1 MGEYRRF
8 VSYLYEYRNE
18 KKEKIAGAVRVDCRG
33 VRTQIRVD
41 VRESRSPGQA
51 VLLGYG
57 VPEQLLGMVL
67 RSAGAGGESY
77 MWRPESGQPEFAVYS
92 GLEIRYED
100 SAFCLRT
107 FWDDRIAEAEE
118 RARKEQ
124 REKEEAEQ
132 IEKEKTE
139 QAEKA
144 EAEQREKEEP
154 EKREKREAEE
164 QERKEPEQR
173 EEEEKRKKKEPEQRE
188 EEEERKKKEPEQREE
203 EEERKKKEPE
213 QREEEEER
221 KKKDPE
227 QRETGKPEQEVADE
241 EIRAESNQ
249 SVAEEEPELSE
260 KEAPNQS
267 VAEEEKEVREQ
278 REEEN
283 AEQRTPEEV
292 LHTLSFEEVPM
303 EEPRLTWEE
312 LSRIYPSVRPF
323 GDADSWEVLRIR
335 LQDIGR
341 LPREYWGWGSCP
353 FVEMA
358 YQDHGSLLLLRD
370 PESEQSYLGVPGTL
384 PLQEFKVAELFGFRW
399 HREGRETGYY
409 LARIK
414 L

>member
-57 VPEQLLGMVL
+57 VPEQPLGMVL
-67 RSAGAGGESY
+67 RNAGAGGESY
-77 MWRPESGQPEFAVYS
+77 MWRQESGQPEFAVYS

-132 IEKEKTE
+132 IEKEKKE

-164 QERKEPEQR
+164 Q
-173 EEEEKRKKKEPEQRE
+173 KKKEPEQRE

-221 KKKDPE
+221 KKKEPE
-227 QRETGKPEQEVADE
+227 QREEEEGRKKKEPEQEVAD
-241 EIRAESNQ
+241 
-249 SVAEEEPELSE
+249 
-260 KEAPNQS
+260 
-267 VAEEEKEVREQ
+267 EEKEVREQ

-292 LHTLSFEEVPM
+292 LHMLSFEEVPM

-409 LARIK
+409 LARIN

>member
-41 VRESRSPGQA
+41 VRESQSPGQA

-57 VPEQLLGMVL
+57 VPEQPLGMVL
-67 RSAGAGGESY
+67 RNAGAGGESY
-77 MWRPESGQPEFAVYS
+77 MWRQESGQPEFAVYS

-132 IEKEKTE
+132 IEKEKKE

-154 EKREKREAEE
+154 EKREKREEEE
-164 QERKEPEQR
+164 Q
-173 EEEEKRKKKEPEQRE
+173 KKKEPEQRE

-203 EEERKKKEPE
+203 EEGRKKKEPE

-221 KKKDPE
+221 KKKEPE

-241 EIRAESNQ
+241 EESAEPEQ
-249 SVAEEEPELSE
+249 SV
-260 KEAPNQS
+260 
-267 VAEEEKEVREQ
+267 VEEEKEVREQ

-292 LHTLSFEEVPM
+292 LHMLSFEEVPM

>member
-33 VRTQIRVD
+33 VRTQIRID

-57 VPEQLLGMVL
+57 VPEQPLGMVL
-67 RSAGAGGESY
+67 RNAGAGGESY
-77 MWRPESGQPEFAVYS
+77 MWRQESGQPEFAVYS

-124 REKEEAEQ
+124 SEKEEAEQ
-132 IEKEKTE
+132 IEKEKKE

-164 QERKEPEQR
+164 QKKKEPEQR
-173 EEEEKRKKKEPEQRE
+173 EEEEGRKKKEPEQREEEEGRKKKEPEQRE

-213 QREEEEER
+213 QREEEEESAE
-221 KKKDPE
+221 PE
-227 QRETGKPEQEVADE
+227 Q
-241 EIRAESNQ
+241 
-249 SVAEEEPELSE
+249 SV
-260 KEAPNQS
+260 
-267 VAEEEKEVREQ
+267 VEEEKEVREQ

-292 LHTLSFEEVPM
+292 LHMLSFEEVPM

-409 LARIK
+409 LARIN

>member
-41 VRESRSPGQA
+41 VRESQSPGQA

-57 VPEQLLGMVL
+57 VPEQPLGMVL
-67 RSAGAGGESY
+67 RNAGAGGESY
-77 MWRPESGQPEFAVYS
+77 MWRQESGQPEFAVYS

-132 IEKEKTE
+132 IEKEKKE

-154 EKREKREAEE
+154 EKREKREDEE
-164 QERKEPEQR
+164 QKKKEPEQR
-173 EEEEKRKKKEPEQRE
+173 EEEEERKKKEPEQREEEEGRKKKEPEQRE

-213 QREEEEER
+213 QRE
-221 KKKDPE
+221 
-227 QRETGKPEQEVADE
+227 TGKPEQEVADE
-241 EIRAESNQ
+241 EESAEPEQ
-249 SVAEEEPELSE
+249 SV
-260 KEAPNQS
+260 
-267 VAEEEKEVREQ
+267 VEEEKEVREQ

-292 LHTLSFEEVPM
+292 LHMLSFEEVPM

>member
-8 VSYLYEYRNE
+8 VSYLYEYRNDR
-18 KKEKIAGAVRVDCRG
+18 KEKIAGAVRVDCRG
-33 VRTQIRVD
+33 SRTQIRVD

-51 VLLGYG
+51 VLLGDG
-57 VPEQLLGMVL
+57 VPAQPLGRVL
-67 RSAGAGGESY
+67 RSAGAGGERFV
-77 MWRPESGQPEFAVYS
+77 WRPESGQPEFYAYS
-92 GLEIRYED
+92 GLEIRYAD
-100 SAFCLRT
+100 STFCLRT

-118 RARKEQ
+118 RARKVELEKKEPEE
-124 REKEEAEQ
+124 RKKEEAEQ
-132 IEKEKTE
+132 QEKK
-139 QAEKA
+139 
-144 EAEQREKEEP
+144 EP
-154 EKREKREAEE
+154 EKREKIEAKG
-164 QERKEPEQR
+164 QE
-173 EEEEKRKKKEPEQRE
+173 KKEPEQRE

-203 EEERKKKEPE
+203 EKERKKKEPEKREKREAKEQEKKEPE
-213 QREEEEER
+213 QREEEKELE
-221 KKKDPE
+221 KKEPE
-227 QRETGKPEQEVADE
+227 QREEEV
-241 EIRAESNQ
+241 RAESKQ
-249 SVAEEEPELSE
+249 SVAEEESKLSE
-260 KEAPNQS
+260 KEAPNRS
-267 VAEEEKEVREQ
+267 GAEEEKKEVREQ

-283 AEQRTPEEV
+283 AEQRMPEEV

-323 GDADSWEVLRIR
+323 GEADSWEVLRIR

-370 PESEQSYLGVPGTL
+370 PASEQIYLGVPGTL

-409 LARIK
+409 LARIN

>member
-8 VSYLYEYRNE
+8 VSYLYEYRNDR
-18 KKEKIAGAVRVDCRG
+18 KEKIAGAVRVDCRG
-33 VRTQIRVD
+33 SRTQIRVD

-51 VLLGYG
+51 VLLGDG
-57 VPEQLLGMVL
+57 VPAQPLGRVL
-67 RSAGAGGESY
+67 RSAGAGGERFV
-77 MWRPESGQPEFAVYS
+77 WRPESGQPEFYAYS

-132 IEKEKTE
+132 IEKEKKE

-164 QERKEPEQR
+164 QKKKEPEQR
-173 EEEEKRKKKEPEQRE
+173 EEEEGRKKKEPEQRE
-188 EEEERKKKEPEQREE
+188 EEEERKKKEPEQRE
-203 EEERKKKEPE
+203 
-213 QREEEEER
+213 
-221 KKKDPE
+221 
-227 QRETGKPEQEVADE
+227 TGKPEQEVADE
-241 EIRAESNQ
+241 EES
-249 SVAEEEPELSE
+249 AEPE
-260 KEAPNQS
+260 QS

-292 LHTLSFEEVPM
+292 LHMLSFEEVPM

-341 LPREYWGWGSCP
+341 LPRDYWGWGSCP

-358 YQDHGSLLLLRD
+358 YQDYGSLLLLRD

-409 LARIK
+409 LARIN

>member
-41 VRESRSPGQA
+41 VRESQSPGQA

-57 VPEQLLGMVL
+57 VPEQPLGMVL
-67 RSAGAGGESY
+67 RNAGAGGESY
-77 MWRPESGQPEFAVYS
+77 MWRQESGQPEFAVYS

-132 IEKEKTE
+132 IEKEKKE

-154 EKREKREAEE
+154 EKREKREEEE
-164 QERKEPEQR
+164 Q
-173 EEEEKRKKKEPEQRE
+173 KKKEPEQRE

-203 EEERKKKEPE
+203 EEGRKKKEPE
-213 QREEEEER
+213 
-221 KKKDPE
+221 
-227 QRETGKPEQEVADE
+227 
-241 EIRAESNQ
+241 
-249 SVAEEEPELSE
+249 
-260 KEAPNQS
+260 QS

-292 LHTLSFEEVPM
+292 LHMLSFEEVPM

>member
-41 VRESRSPGQA
+41 VRESQSPGQA

-57 VPEQLLGMVL
+57 VPEQPLGMVL
-67 RSAGAGGESY
+67 RNAGAGGESY
-77 MWRPESGQPEFAVYS
+77 MWRQESGQPEFAVYS

-132 IEKEKTE
+132 IEKEKKE

-154 EKREKREAEE
+154 EKREKREEEE
-164 QERKEPEQR
+164 QKKKEPEQR
-173 EEEEKRKKKEPEQRE
+173 EEEEERKKKEPEQREEEEGRKKKEPEQRE

-213 QREEEEER
+213 QRE
-221 KKKDPE
+221 
-227 QRETGKPEQEVADE
+227 TGKPEQEVADE
-241 EIRAESNQ
+241 EESAEPEQ
-249 SVAEEEPELSE
+249 SV
-260 KEAPNQS
+260 
-267 VAEEEKEVREQ
+267 VEEEKEVREQ

-292 LHTLSFEEVPM
+292 LHMLSFEEVPM

-323 GDADSWEVLRIR
+323 GDADSGEVLRIR

>member
-33 VRTQIRVD
+33 VRTQIRID

-57 VPEQLLGMVL
+57 VPEQPLGMVL
-67 RSAGAGGESY
+67 RNAGAGGESY
-77 MWRPESGQPEFAVYS
+77 MWRQESGQPEFAVYS

-124 REKEEAEQ
+124 REKEEAEKR
-132 IEKEKTE
+132 EKEKIE

-154 EKREKREAEE
+154 EKRETREAEE
-164 QERKEPEQR
+164 QE
-173 EEEEKRKKKEPEQRE
+173 KKEPEQRE
-188 EEEERKKKEPEQREE
+188 EEEERKKKD
-203 EEERKKKEPE
+203 PE

-283 AEQRTPEEV
+283 AEQRMPEEV

-358 YQDHGSLLLLRD
+358 YQDYGSLLLMRD
-370 PESEQSYLGVPGTL
+370 PASEQSYLGVPGTL

>member
-41 VRESRSPGQA
+41 VRESQSPGQA

-57 VPEQLLGMVL
+57 VPEQPLGMVL
-67 RSAGAGGESY
+67 RNAGAGGESY
-77 MWRPESGQPEFAVYS
+77 MWRQESGQPEFAVYS

-132 IEKEKTE
+132 IEKEKKE

-164 QERKEPEQR
+164 Q
-173 EEEEKRKKKEPEQRE
+173 KKKEPEQRE

-203 EEERKKKEPE
+203 EEGRKKKEPE

-221 KKKDPE
+221 KKKEPE
-227 QRETGKPEQEVADE
+227 QRETGKPEQEVA
-241 EIRAESNQ
+241 
-249 SVAEEEPELSE
+249 EEEESAEPE
-260 KEAPNQS
+260 QS

-292 LHTLSFEEVPM
+292 LHMLSFEEVPM

>member
-57 VPEQLLGMVL
+57 VPEQPLGMVL
-67 RSAGAGGESY
+67 RNAGAGGESY
-77 MWRPESGQPEFAVYS
+77 MWRQESGQPEFAVYS

-132 IEKEKTE
+132 IEKEKKE

-154 EKREKREAEE
+154 EKREKREEEE
-164 QERKEPEQR
+164 QKKKEPEQR
-173 EEEEKRKKKEPEQRE
+173 EEEEGRKKKEPEQRE
-188 EEEERKKKEPEQREE
+188 EEEGRKKKEPEQEVADEEERKKKEPEQREE

-213 QREEEEER
+213 QRE
-221 KKKDPE
+221 
-227 QRETGKPEQEVADE
+227 TGKPEQEVADE
-241 EIRAESNQ
+241 EES
-249 SVAEEEPELSE
+249 AEPE
-260 KEAPNQS
+260 QS

-358 YQDHGSLLLLRD
+358 YQDYGSLLLLRD

-409 LARIK
+409 LARIN

>member
-41 VRESRSPGQA
+41 VRESQSPGQA

-57 VPEQLLGMVL
+57 VPEQPLGMVL
-67 RSAGAGGESY
+67 RNAGAGGESY
-77 MWRPESGQPEFAVYS
+77 MWRQESGQPEFAVYS

-132 IEKEKTE
+132 IEKEKKE

-154 EKREKREAEE
+154 EKREKREEEE
-164 QERKEPEQR
+164 Q
-173 EEEEKRKKKEPEQRE
+173 KKKEPEQRE

-203 EEERKKKEPE
+203 EEGRKKKEPE

-221 KKKDPE
+221 KKKEPEQREEGEERKKKEPE

-241 EIRAESNQ
+241 EESAEPEQ
-249 SVAEEEPELSE
+249 SV
-260 KEAPNQS
+260 
-267 VAEEEKEVREQ
+267 VEEEKEVREQ

-292 LHTLSFEEVPM
+292 LHMLSFEEVPM

>member
-41 VRESRSPGQA
+41 VRESQSPGQA

-57 VPEQLLGMVL
+57 VPEQPLGMVL
-67 RSAGAGGESY
+67 RNAGAGGESY
-77 MWRPESGQPEFAVYS
+77 MWRQESGQPEFAVYS

-132 IEKEKTE
+132 IEKEKKE

-154 EKREKREAEE
+154 EKREKREEEE
-164 QERKEPEQR
+164 Q
-173 EEEEKRKKKEPEQRE
+173 KKKEPEQRE

-221 KKKDPE
+221 KKKEPE

-241 EIRAESNQ
+241 EESAEPEQ
-249 SVAEEEPELSE
+249 SV
-260 KEAPNQS
+260 
-267 VAEEEKEVREQ
+267 VEEEKEVREQ

-292 LHTLSFEEVPM
+292 LHMLSFEEVPM

>member
-41 VRESRSPGQA
+41 VRENRSPGQA

-57 VPEQLLGMVL
+57 VPEQPLGMVL
-67 RSAGAGGESY
+67 RNAGAGGESY
-77 MWRPESGQPEFAVYS
+77 MWRQESGQPEFAVYS

-132 IEKEKTE
+132 IEKEKTK

-154 EKREKREAEE
+154 EKREKREEEE
-164 QERKEPEQR
+164 QKKKEPEQR
-173 EEEEKRKKKEPEQRE
+173 EEEEERKKKEPEQREEEEGRKKKEPEQRE

-213 QREEEEER
+213 QRE
-221 KKKDPE
+221 
-227 QRETGKPEQEVADE
+227 TGKPEQEVADE
-241 EIRAESNQ
+241 EESAEPEQ
-249 SVAEEEPELSE
+249 SV
-260 KEAPNQS
+260 
-267 VAEEEKEVREQ
+267 VEEEKEVREQ

>member
-41 VRESRSPGQA
+41 VRESQSPGQA

-57 VPEQLLGMVL
+57 VPEQPLGMVL
-67 RSAGAGGESY
+67 RNAGAGGESY
-77 MWRPESGQPEFAVYS
+77 MWRQESGQPEFAVYS

-132 IEKEKTE
+132 IEKEKKE

-154 EKREKREAEE
+154 EKREKREEEE
-164 QERKEPEQR
+164 QKKKEPEQR
-173 EEEEKRKKKEPEQRE
+173 EEEEERKKKEPEQREEEEGRKKKEPEQRE

-213 QREEEEER
+213 CGRGGER
-221 KKKDPE
+221 SPRAARGRKC
-227 QRETGKPEQEVADE
+227 GAADAGGGSPHAFL
-241 EIRAESNQ
+241 RGSPHGGATPDLGGAE
-249 SVAEEEPELSE
+249 PHL
-260 KEAPNQS
+260 
-267 VAEEEKEVREQ
+267 
-278 REEEN
+278 
-283 AEQRTPEEV
+283 
-292 LHTLSFEEVPM
+292 
-303 EEPRLTWEE
+303 
-312 LSRIYPSVRPF
+312 PF
-323 GDADSWEVLRIR
+323 GPAVRRCGFLGSAADTPAGYRAASQRI
-335 LQDIGR
+335 
-341 LPREYWGWGSCP
+341 
-353 FVEMA
+353 
-358 YQDHGSLLLLRD
+358 
-370 PESEQSYLGVPGTL
+370 LGLGQL
-384 PLQEFKVAELFGFRW
+384 PLRGDGISGSRQPSAAAGPGIGAELPGSPRNVAPAGVQGGGAV
-399 HREGRETGYY
+399 RLS
-409 LARIK
+409 LAPGGKRDRVVPCAHK
-414 L
+414 TVAGGEYFLL

>member
-41 VRESRSPGQA
+41 VRESQSPGQA

-57 VPEQLLGMVL
+57 VPEQPLGMVL
-67 RSAGAGGESY
+67 RNAGAGGESY
-77 MWRPESGQPEFAVYS
+77 MWRQESGQPEFAVYS

-132 IEKEKTE
+132 IEKEKKE

-164 QERKEPEQR
+164 QKKKEPEQR
-173 EEEEKRKKKEPEQRE
+173 EEEEERKKKEPEQREEEEGRKKKEPEQRE

-213 QREEEEER
+213 QRE
-221 KKKDPE
+221 
-227 QRETGKPEQEVADE
+227 TGKPEQEVADE
-241 EIRAESNQ
+241 EES
-249 SVAEEEPELSE
+249 AEPE
-260 KEAPNQS
+260 QS

-312 LSRIYPSVRPF
+312 MSRIYPSVRPF

>member
-41 VRESRSPGQA
+41 VRESQSPGQA

-57 VPEQLLGMVL
+57 VPEQPLGMVL
-67 RSAGAGGESY
+67 RNAGAGGESY
-77 MWRPESGQPEFAVYS
+77 MWRQESGQPEFAVYS

-132 IEKEKTE
+132 IEKEKKE

-154 EKREKREAEE
+154 EKRETRKAEE
-164 QERKEPEQR
+164 QKKKEPEQR
-173 EEEEKRKKKEPEQRE
+173 EEEEERKKKEPEQREEEEGRKKKEPEQRE

-203 EEERKKKEPE
+203 EEESAEPE
-213 QREEEEER
+213 Q
-221 KKKDPE
+221 
-227 QRETGKPEQEVADE
+227 
-241 EIRAESNQ
+241 
-249 SVAEEEPELSE
+249 SV
-260 KEAPNQS
+260 
-267 VAEEEKEVREQ
+267 VEEEKEVREQ

-283 AEQRTPEEV
+283 AEQREEENAEQRTPEEV
-292 LHTLSFEEVPM
+292 LHMLSFEEVPM

-409 LARIK
+409 LARIN

>member
-57 VPEQLLGMVL
+57 VPEQPLGMVL
-67 RSAGAGGESY
+67 RNAGAGGESY
-77 MWRPESGQPEFAVYS
+77 MWRQESGQPEFAVYS

-132 IEKEKTE
+132 IEKEKKE
-139 QAEKA
+139 QVEKA

-164 QERKEPEQR
+164 Q
-173 EEEEKRKKKEPEQRE
+173 KKKEPEQRE
-188 EEEERKKKEPEQREE
+188 TR
-203 EEERKKKEPE
+203 
-213 QREEEEER
+213 
-221 KKKDPE
+221 
-227 QRETGKPEQEVADE
+227 KPEQEVADE
-241 EIRAESNQ
+241 EES
-249 SVAEEEPELSE
+249 AEPE
-260 KEAPNQS
+260 QS

-292 LHTLSFEEVPM
+292 LHMLSFEEVPM

-358 YQDHGSLLLLRD
+358 YQDYGSLLLLRD

-409 LARIK
+409 LARIN

>member
-33 VRTQIRVD
+33 VRTQIRID

-57 VPEQLLGMVL
+57 VPEQPLGMVL
-67 RSAGAGGESY
+67 RNAGAGGESY
-77 MWRPESGQPEFAVYS
+77 MWRQESGQPEFAVYS

-154 EKREKREAEE
+154 ETREKREAEE
-164 QERKEPEQR
+164 QKKKEPEQR
-173 EEEEKRKKKEPEQRE
+173 EEEEGRKKKEPEQRE
-188 EEEERKKKEPEQREE
+188 EEEERKKKEPEQ
-203 EEERKKKEPE
+203 
-213 QREEEEER
+213 
-221 KKKDPE
+221 
-227 QRETGKPEQEVADE
+227 EVADE
-241 EIRAESNQ
+241 EES
-249 SVAEEEPELSE
+249 AEPE
-260 KEAPNQS
+260 QS

-283 AEQRTPEEV
+283 AEQRTPAEV

>member
-57 VPEQLLGMVL
+57 VPEQPLGMVL
-67 RSAGAGGESY
+67 RNAGAGGESY
-77 MWRPESGQPEFAVYS
+77 MWRQESGQPEFAVYS

-132 IEKEKTE
+132 SEKEKTK

-154 EKREKREAEE
+154 EKRETRKAEE
-164 QERKEPEQR
+164 QKKKEPEQR
-173 EEEEKRKKKEPEQRE
+173 EKEEERKKKEPEQRG

-213 QREEEEER
+213 QRE
-221 KKKDPE
+221 
-227 QRETGKPEQEVADE
+227 TGKPEQEVADE
-241 EIRAESNQ
+241 EES
-249 SVAEEEPELSE
+249 AEPE
-260 KEAPNQS
+260 QS

-292 LHTLSFEEVPM
+292 LHMLSFEEVPM

-358 YQDHGSLLLLRD
+358 YQDYGSLLLLRD

>member
-8 VSYLYEYRNE
+8 VSYLYEYRNDR
-18 KKEKIAGAVRVDCRG
+18 KEKIAGAVRVDCRG
-33 VRTQIRVD
+33 SRTQIRVD

-57 VPEQLLGMVL
+57 VPEQPLGMVL
-67 RSAGAGGESY
+67 RNAGAGGERFV
-77 MWRPESGQPEFAVYS
+77 WRPESGQPEFYAYS
-92 GLEIRYED
+92 GLEIRYAD
-100 SAFCLRT
+100 STFCLRT

-118 RARKEQ
+118 RARKVELEKKEPEE
-124 REKEEAEQ
+124 RKKEEAEQ
-132 IEKEKTE
+132 QEKK
-139 QAEKA
+139 
-144 EAEQREKEEP
+144 EP
-154 EKREKREAEE
+154 EKREEE
-164 QERKEPEQR
+164 
-173 EEEEKRKKKEPEQRE
+173 
-188 EEEERKKKEPEQREE
+188 
-203 EEERKKKEPE
+203 
-213 QREEEEER
+213 
-221 KKKDPE
+221 
-227 QRETGKPEQEVADE
+227 V
-241 EIRAESNQ
+241 RAESKQ
-249 SVAEEEPELSE
+249 SVAEEESKLSE
-260 KEAPNQS
+260 KEAPNRS
-267 VAEEEKEVREQ
+267 GAEEEKKEVREQ

-370 PESEQSYLGVPGTL
+370 PESEQSYLGVHGTL

-409 LARIK
+409 LARIN

>member
-57 VPEQLLGMVL
+57 VPEQPLGMVL
-67 RSAGAGGESY
+67 RNAGAGGESY
-77 MWRPESGQPEFAVYS
+77 MWRQESGQPEFAVYS

-132 IEKEKTE
+132 IEKEKKE

-154 EKREKREAEE
+154 EKREKREEEE
-164 QERKEPEQR
+164 QKKKEPEQR
-173 EEEEKRKKKEPEQRE
+173 EEEEERKKKEPEQREEEEGRKKKEPEQRE

-213 QREEEEER
+213 QRE
-221 KKKDPE
+221 
-227 QRETGKPEQEVADE
+227 TGKPEQEVADE
-241 EIRAESNQ
+241 EESAEPEQ
-249 SVAEEEPELSE
+249 SV
-260 KEAPNQS
+260 
-267 VAEEEKEVREQ
+267 VEEEKEVREQ

-292 LHTLSFEEVPM
+292 LHMLSFEEVPM

>member
-41 VRESRSPGQA
+41 VRESQSPGQA

-57 VPEQLLGMVL
+57 VPEQPLGMVL
-67 RSAGAGGESY
+67 RNAGAGGESY
-77 MWRPESGQPEFAVYS
+77 MWRQESGQPEFAVYS
-92 GLEIRYED
+92 GLEIRYEG

-132 IEKEKTE
+132 IEKEKTK

-154 EKREKREAEE
+154 EKREKREEEE
-164 QERKEPEQR
+164 Q
-173 EEEEKRKKKEPEQRE
+173 KKKEPEQRE

-213 QREEEEER
+213 QREEEEGRKKKEPEQREEEEER
-221 KKKDPE
+221 KKKEPE

-241 EIRAESNQ
+241 EES
-249 SVAEEEPELSE
+249 AEPE
-260 KEAPNQS
+260 QS

>member
-41 VRESRSPGQA
+41 VRESQSPGQA

-57 VPEQLLGMVL
+57 VPEQPLGMVL
-67 RSAGAGGESY
+67 RNAGAGGESY
-77 MWRPESGQPEFAVYS
+77 MWRQESGQPEFAVYS

-132 IEKEKTE
+132 IEKEKKE

-164 QERKEPEQR
+164 Q
-173 EEEEKRKKKEPEQRE
+173 KKKEPEQRE

-203 EEERKKKEPE
+203 EEGRKKKEPE

-221 KKKDPE
+221 KKKEPE

-241 EIRAESNQ
+241 EESAEPEQ
-249 SVAEEEPELSE
+249 SV
-260 KEAPNQS
+260 
-267 VAEEEKEVREQ
+267 VEEEKEVREQ

>member
-8 VSYLYEYRNE
+8 VSYLYEYRNDR
-18 KKEKIAGAVRVDCRG
+18 KEKIAGAVRVDCRG
-33 VRTQIRVD
+33 SRTQIRVD

-51 VLLGYG
+51 VLLGDG
-57 VPEQLLGMVL
+57 VPAQPLGRVL
-67 RSAGAGGESY
+67 RSAGAGGERFV
-77 MWRPESGQPEFAVYS
+77 WRPESGQPEFYAYS

-132 IEKEKTE
+132 IEKEKKE

-164 QERKEPEQR
+164 QKKKEPEQR
-173 EEEEKRKKKEPEQRE
+173 EEEEGRKKKEPEQREEEEERMKKEPEQRE

-213 QREEEEER
+213 QRE
-221 KKKDPE
+221 
-227 QRETGKPEQEVADE
+227 TGKPEQEVADE
-241 EIRAESNQ
+241 EES
-249 SVAEEEPELSE
+249 AEPE
-260 KEAPNQS
+260 QS

-292 LHTLSFEEVPM
+292 LHMLSFEEVPM

-358 YQDHGSLLLLRD
+358 YQDYGSLLLLRD

-409 LARIK
+409 LARIN

>member
-1 MGEYRRF
+1 MGEDRRF

-41 VRESRSPGQA
+41 VRESQSPGQA

-57 VPEQLLGMVL
+57 VPEQPLGMVL
-67 RSAGAGGESY
+67 RNAGAGGESY
-77 MWRPESGQPEFAVYS
+77 MWRQESGQPEFAVYS

-132 IEKEKTE
+132 IEKEKKE

-164 QERKEPEQR
+164 QKKKEPEQR
-173 EEEEKRKKKEPEQRE
+173 EEEEERKKKEPEQREEEEGRKKKEPEQRE

-213 QREEEEER
+213 QRE
-221 KKKDPE
+221 
-227 QRETGKPEQEVADE
+227 TGKPEQEVADE
-241 EIRAESNQ
+241 EESAEPEQ
-249 SVAEEEPELSE
+249 SV
-260 KEAPNQS
+260 
-267 VAEEEKEVREQ
+267 VEEEKEVREQ

>member
-57 VPEQLLGMVL
+57 VPEQPLGMVL
-67 RSAGAGGESY
+67 RNAGAGGESY
-77 MWRPESGQPEFAVYS
+77 MWRQESGQPEFAVYS

-124 REKEEAEQ
+124 SEKEEAEQ
-132 IEKEKTE
+132 IEKEKKE

-164 QERKEPEQR
+164 Q
-173 EEEEKRKKKEPEQRE
+173 KKKE
-188 EEEERKKKEPEQREE
+188 
-203 EEERKKKEPE
+203 
-213 QREEEEER
+213 
-221 KKKDPE
+221 PE

-241 EIRAESNQ
+241 EES
-249 SVAEEEPELSE
+249 AEPE
-260 KEAPNQS
+260 QS

-292 LHTLSFEEVPM
+292 LHMLSFEEVPM

-312 LSRIYPSVRPF
+312 LSHIYPSVRPF

>member
-1 MGEYRRF
+1 M
-8 VSYLYEYRNE
+8 
-18 KKEKIAGAVRVDCRG
+18 
-33 VRTQIRVD
+33 
-41 VRESRSPGQA
+41 
-51 VLLGYG
+51 
-57 VPEQLLGMVL
+57 
-67 RSAGAGGESY
+67 
-77 MWRPESGQPEFAVYS
+77 YS

-132 IEKEKTE
+132 IEKEKKE

-154 EKREKREAEE
+154 EKREKREEEE
-164 QERKEPEQR
+164 Q
-173 EEEEKRKKKEPEQRE
+173 KKKEPEQRE

-203 EEERKKKEPE
+203 EEGRKKKEPE
-213 QREEEEER
+213 
-221 KKKDPE
+221 
-227 QRETGKPEQEVADE
+227 
-241 EIRAESNQ
+241 
-249 SVAEEEPELSE
+249 
-260 KEAPNQS
+260 QS

-292 LHTLSFEEVPM
+292 LHMLSFEEVPM

>member
-57 VPEQLLGMVL
+57 VPEQPLGMVL
-67 RSAGAGGESY
+67 RNAGAGGESY
-77 MWRPESGQPEFAVYS
+77 MWRQESGQPEFAVYS

-124 REKEEAEQ
+124 REKEEAEKR
-132 IEKEKTE
+132 EKEKIE

-154 EKREKREAEE
+154 EKRETREAEE
-164 QERKEPEQR
+164 QE
-173 EEEEKRKKKEPEQRE
+173 KKEPEQRE
-188 EEEERKKKEPEQREE
+188 EEEERKKKD
-203 EEERKKKEPE
+203 PE

-283 AEQRTPEEV
+283 AEQRMPEEV

-358 YQDHGSLLLLRD
+358 YQDYGSLLLMRD
-370 PESEQSYLGVPGTL
+370 PASEQSYLGVPGTL

>member
-57 VPEQLLGMVL
+57 VPEQPLGMVL
-67 RSAGAGGESY
+67 RNAGAGGESY
-77 MWRPESGQPEFAVYS
+77 MWRQESGQPEFAVYS

-132 IEKEKTE
+132 IEKEKKE

-154 EKREKREAEE
+154 EKREKREEEE
-164 QERKEPEQR
+164 QKKKEPEQR
-173 EEEEKRKKKEPEQRE
+173 EEEEERKKKEPEQRETGKTEQEVADEEEGAEPEQRE

-213 QREEEEER
+213 QRE
-221 KKKDPE
+221 
-227 QRETGKPEQEVADE
+227 TGKPEQEVADE
-241 EIRAESNQ
+241 EES
-249 SVAEEEPELSE
+249 AEPE
-260 KEAPNQS
+260 QS

>member
-33 VRTQIRVD
+33 VRTQIRID

-57 VPEQLLGMVL
+57 VPEQPLGMVL
-67 RSAGAGGESY
+67 RNAGAGGESY
-77 MWRPESGQPEFAVYS
+77 MWRQESGQPEFAVYS

-132 IEKEKTE
+132 IEKEKKE

-164 QERKEPEQR
+164 Q
-173 EEEEKRKKKEPEQRE
+173 KKKEPEQRE

-203 EEERKKKEPE
+203 EEGRKKKEPE
-213 QREEEEER
+213 QRGEEEER
-221 KKKDPE
+221 KKKEPE

-241 EIRAESNQ
+241 EES
-249 SVAEEEPELSE
+249 AEPE
-260 KEAPNQS
+260 QS

-292 LHTLSFEEVPM
+292 LHMLSFEEVPM

>member
-1 MGEYRRF
+1 MADE
-8 VSYLYEYRNE
+8 E
-18 KKEKIAGAVRVDCRG
+18 
-33 VRTQIRVD
+33 
-41 VRESRSPGQA
+41 ESA
-51 VLLGYG
+51 
-57 VPEQLLGMVL
+57 
-67 RSAGAGGESY
+67 
-77 MWRPESGQPEFAVYS
+77 
-92 GLEIRYED
+92 
-100 SAFCLRT
+100 
-107 FWDDRIAEAEE
+107 
-118 RARKEQ
+118 
-124 REKEEAEQ
+124 
-132 IEKEKTE
+132 
-139 QAEKA
+139 
-144 EAEQREKEEP
+144 
-154 EKREKREAEE
+154 
-164 QERKEPEQR
+164 EPEQSVV
-173 EEEEKRKKKEPEQRE
+173 EE
-188 EEEERKKKEPEQREE
+188 
-203 EEERKKKEPE
+203 
-213 QREEEEER
+213 
-221 KKKDPE
+221 
-227 QRETGKPEQEVADE
+227 A
-241 EIRAESNQ
+241 
-249 SVAEEEPELSE
+249 
-260 KEAPNQS
+260 
-267 VAEEEKEVREQ
+267 KEVREQ

-292 LHTLSFEEVPM
+292 LHMLSFEEVPM

>member
-57 VPEQLLGMVL
+57 VPEQPLGMVL
-67 RSAGAGGESY
+67 RNAGAGGESY
-77 MWRPESGQPEFAVYS
+77 MWRQESGQPEFAVYS

-132 IEKEKTE
+132 IEKEKKE

-164 QERKEPEQR
+164 QKKKEPEQR
-173 EEEEKRKKKEPEQRE
+173 EEEEERKKKEPEQRDEEEGRKKKEPEQRE

-213 QREEEEER
+213 QRE
-221 KKKDPE
+221 
-227 QRETGKPEQEVADE
+227 TGKPEQEVADE
-241 EIRAESNQ
+241 EESAEPEQ
-249 SVAEEEPELSE
+249 SV
-260 KEAPNQS
+260 
-267 VAEEEKEVREQ
+267 VEEEKEVREQ

-292 LHTLSFEEVPM
+292 LHMLSFEEVPM

>member
-41 VRESRSPGQA
+41 VRESQSPGQA

-57 VPEQLLGMVL
+57 VPEQPLGMVL
-67 RSAGAGGESY
+67 RNAGAGGESY
-77 MWRPESGQPEFAVYS
+77 MWRQESGQPEFAVYS

-124 REKEEAEQ
+124 SEKEEAEQ
-132 IEKEKTE
+132 IEKEKKE

-154 EKREKREAEE
+154 EKREKREEEE
-164 QERKEPEQR
+164 QKKKEPEQR
-173 EEEEKRKKKEPEQRE
+173 EEEEGRKKKEPEQRE

-213 QREEEEER
+213 QRE
-221 KKKDPE
+221 
-227 QRETGKPEQEVADE
+227 TGKPEQEVADE
-241 EIRAESNQ
+241 EES
-249 SVAEEEPELSE
+249 AEPE
-260 KEAPNQS
+260 QS

-292 LHTLSFEEVPM
+292 LHMLSFEEVPM

-358 YQDHGSLLLLRD
+358 YQDHGSLLLMRD

-409 LARIK
+409 LARIN

>member
-41 VRESRSPGQA
+41 VRESQSPGQA

-57 VPEQLLGMVL
+57 VPEQPLGMVL
-67 RSAGAGGESY
+67 RNAGAGGESY
-77 MWRPESGQPEFAVYS
+77 MWRQESGQPEFAVYS

-132 IEKEKTE
+132 IEKEKTK

-154 EKREKREAEE
+154 EKREKREEEE
-164 QERKEPEQR
+164 QKKKEPEQR
-173 EEEEKRKKKEPEQRE
+173 EEEEERMKKEPEQREEEEGRKKKEPEQRE
-188 EEEERKKKEPEQREE
+188 EDEERKKKEPEQREE
-203 EEERKKKEPE
+203 EEERMKKEPE
-213 QREEEEER
+213 QREEDEGR
-221 KKKDPE
+221 KKKEPE

-241 EIRAESNQ
+241 EESAEPEQ
-249 SVAEEEPELSE
+249 SV
-260 KEAPNQS
+260 
-267 VAEEEKEVREQ
+267 VEEEKEVREQ

-292 LHTLSFEEVPM
+292 LHMLSFEEVPM

>member
-41 VRESRSPGQA
+41 VRESQSPGQA

-57 VPEQLLGMVL
+57 VPEQPLGMVL
-67 RSAGAGGESY
+67 RNAGAGGESY
-77 MWRPESGQPEFAVYS
+77 MWRQESGQPEFAVYS

-132 IEKEKTE
+132 IEKEKKE

-154 EKREKREAEE
+154 EKREKREEEE
-164 QERKEPEQR
+164 Q
-173 EEEEKRKKKEPEQRE
+173 KKKEPEQRE

-203 EEERKKKEPE
+203 EEGRKKKEPE
-213 QREEEEER
+213 QEVADEEER
-221 KKKDPE
+221 KKKEPE

-241 EIRAESNQ
+241 EESAEPEQ
-249 SVAEEEPELSE
+249 SV
-260 KEAPNQS
+260 
-267 VAEEEKEVREQ
+267 VEEEKEVREQ

-292 LHTLSFEEVPM
+292 LHMLSFEEVPM

-370 PESEQSYLGVPGTL
+370 PESEQSYLGIPGTL